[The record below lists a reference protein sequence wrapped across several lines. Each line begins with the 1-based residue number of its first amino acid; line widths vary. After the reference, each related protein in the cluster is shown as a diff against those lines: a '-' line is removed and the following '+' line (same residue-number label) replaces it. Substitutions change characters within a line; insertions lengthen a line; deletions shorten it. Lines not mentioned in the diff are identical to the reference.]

1 MMDIKNI
8 FNKLT
13 DINNTLD
20 NMNTK
25 FDNMVFRIENLENL
39 IKDKSILNIS
49 DKKVINKNINLCLL
63 EHGFNLEKKF
73 IQDCLEKNSIIGDV
87 ALFEEY
93 YLRDDVNIPFNRK
106 TKNISYYNKEWI
118 ENNNNYIE
126 NTLIGNIINTYI
138 ECMRFEMDEFLNS
151 NYKTNLNYI
160 IKLQTNKQ
168 YQKILIKSI
177 FDLI

>member
-8 FNKLT
+8 FDKLNNIT
-13 DINNTLD
+13 NTLD
-20 NMNTK
+20 NVNIK
-25 FDNMVFRIENLENL
+25 IDNMVFRIENLENL

-49 DKKVINKNINLCLL
+49 DKKVINKTINLCLL
-63 EHGFNLEKKF
+63 EHGFNLEKRF
-73 IQDCLEKNSIIGDV
+73 IQKCLEKNSIIGDV
-87 ALFEEY
+87 ELFKEY

-106 TKNISYYNKEWI
+106 TKNISYYNNEWI

-138 ECMRFEMDEFLNS
+138 ECMRMETDEFLNS